1 MMEIAGKTKGDACM
15 SIAVIYGGTRPN
27 GNTETLADRA
37 LDGLPAEKIYLRDHL
52 ILPIE
57 DRRHEEGGFLKVDDE
72 YDSLIDRMIPHETLV
87 FATPIYWYGMSGPMK
102 NFVDRWS
109 QTLRDANYPDFRKQM
124 SEKKGFVVA
133 VGGNQPTVKGLP
145 LILQFQLIFQ
155 FFGANLDG
163 YVIGYGHR
171 PGDIL
176 NDQAALGQADELRKK
191 LTELA

>member
-1 MMEIAGKTKGDACM
+1 M
-15 SIAVIYGGTRPN
+15 SIAVIYGGSRPY

-37 LDGLPAEKIYLRDHL
+37 VKGLPAEKIYLRDHL
-52 ILPIE
+52 VLPIE
-57 DRRHEEGGFLKVDDE
+57 DRRHEESGFLDVDDE
-72 YDSLIDRMIPHETLV
+72 YNSLIDRMIPHEIVV

-109 QTLRDANYPDFRKQM
+109 QTLRDDKYPDFRKQM
-124 SEKKGFVVA
+124 ADKKGYVIA

-155 FFGANLDG
+155 FFGAKLEG
-163 YVIGYGHR
+163 YVIGEGHR

-176 NDQAALGQADELRKK
+176 NDHSALAQADALQKELSK
-191 LTELA
+191 LV